1 VKTAKRTGDLLVT
14 LQVAVPQ
21 RVDGKARQALEAFAE
36 ATAGESPR
44 AALFADTDDGGAQQA
59 P

>member
-1 VKTAKRTGDLLVT
+1 VGGQKRTGDLLVT

-21 RVDGKARQALEAFAE
+21 RVDGKAKEALEAFAA

-44 AALFADTDDGGAQQA
+44 ADLFAQVGDEGES
-59 P
+59 PR